1 MPELH
6 PGRRSLQHFARI
18 LEQKPTKDDHELSA
32 LTRCLAPFRE
42 ELIEKNRG
50 EAPSPE
56 ARECLMHLN
65 AIVSVVMA
73 MHFPIGQPPW
83 EEFAKAQAWLETLV
97 QRVEGLQPA

>member
-1 MPELH
+1 MPEPH
-6 PGRRSLQHFARI
+6 PGRRSLQHLARI

-42 ELIEKNRG
+42 ELIAMNRR
-50 EAPSPE
+50 EAPSQE

-83 EEFAKAQAWLETLV
+83 EELAKAQAWLETLV
-97 QRVEGLQPA
+97 ARVEGLTA